1 MTCHKIMYDF
11 LKIYKFGCF
20 LLAMKKNK
28 FNYHHSLVHPS
39 GRSAFMMLAIS
50 ANELI
55 FMSLKLVCV
64 PTSTGVTN
72 FRITKQVQRS
82 ISTTIQQLAKMSTK
96 QIGNY
101 LEWLFNFLVNVR
113 AQDRDVVCPRAI
125 LCWILPLA
133 EKLRNSR
140 EFCIIVVV
148 ISINIGQVE
157 ANLYRQMC

>member
-1 MTCHKIMYDF
+1 MTNKLLSASITEHS
-11 LKIYKFGCF
+11 YKFGCF

-39 GRSAFMMLAIS
+39 GRSALMMLAIS

-55 FMSLKLVCV
+55 FMSSKLVCV

-96 QIGNY
+96 QIGN
-101 LEWLFNFLVNVR
+101 LECFFNFLVS
-113 AQDRDVVCPRAI
+113 ARDVVCSRAI
-125 LCWILPLA
+125 LCWILPFA

-148 ISINIGQVE
+148 ISINCG
-157 ANLYRQMC
+157 